1 MNRIF
6 RTAAAV
12 LLLSACK
19 PECPPPPICKCEA
32 PRDYGAEYDPFLNRL
47 AQRAKYSKGELLT
60 DMRAGAA
67 KANVPLGVY
76 VLSAFQFF
84 FVALDDPRS
93 TVEDFREFAGSL
105 PVEFN
110 NSQHLKPTDVLPPLP
125 GR

>member
-1 MNRIF
+1 MNRMAA
-6 RTAAAV
+6 TAFAV
-12 LLLSACK
+12 LLFSACK

-47 AQRAKYSKGELLT
+47 AQRAGYSKGELLT

-67 KANVPLGVY
+67 KANVSLGVY
-76 VLSAFQFF
+76 VLTARDILWAS
-84 FVALDDPRS
+84 LDRAKGTPEEFR
-93 TVEDFREFAGSL
+93 DFAASL
-105 PVEFN
+105 PVEF

>member
-1 MNRIF
+1 MKRLVT
-6 RTAAAV
+6 TAVAV

-32 PRDYGAEYDPFLNRL
+32 PRDYGAEYDPFLNLL
-47 AQRAKYSKGELLT
+47 AQRAGYSKGELLT

-67 KANVPLGVY
+67 KVNVSLGVY
-76 VLSAFQFF
+76 VL
-84 FVALDDPRS
+84 ALRDVLWASLDRS
-93 TVEDFREFAGSL
+93 EGTPEEFRDIVVNS

-110 NSQHLKPTDVLPPLP
+110 NSQQLKPTDVLSPLP